1 MKVNSSDIS
10 KGIFPFKSLHFVL
23 IKVMAVNVNVTYIY
37 LRQKILYSGPLLTHR
52 SISIIQFNYL
62 TQQFVKYIS
71 GKYIVKFIG
80 IAIQHYFN
88 RIIFHSAV
96 WNLEMSLRML
106 RIYGFRCGRNW
117 KQKEEIDRWILN
129 LIFPDLII

>member
-71 GKYIVKFIG
+71 GNTSLNSLGLQFNTILTALFFTVRYG
-80 IAIQHYFN
+80 IWKC
-88 RIIFHSAV
+88 HS
-96 WNLEMSLRML
+96 E
-106 RIYGFRCGRNW
+106 C
-117 KQKEEIDRWILN
+117 
-129 LIFPDLII
+129 